1 MPKKKKGAFDQ
12 AMDNFFDVANVMRKN
27 LHSAGAAYGKAH
39 QSAVNSI
46 ARPVSSAVKS
56 AQQASKD
63 TRVRPFAAHS
73 APCPL
78 IVCRDHVAI
87 CYFYNVPSEMT
98 PRRNPVAP
106 SLLALVAETG
116 KVIHMRGRHAGR
128 DFLRVPQ
135 PRGSR

>member
-87 CYFYNVPSEMT
+87 CYFYNVPSQNT
-98 PRRNPVAP
+98 SPKPGG
-106 SLLALVAETG
+106 SLPLGLG
-116 KVIHMRGRHAGR
+116 GRDGEGHSHAGQACR
-128 DFLRVPQ
+128 T
-135 PRGSR
+135 

>member
-63 TRVRPFAAHS
+63 TKVRPFAAHS
-73 APCPL
+73 APCPHC
-78 IVCRDHVAI
+78 VSRSRRDQ
-87 CYFYNVPSEMT
+87 C
-98 PRRNPVAP
+98 
-106 SLLALVAETG
+106 AL
-116 KVIHMRGRHAGR
+116 
-128 DFLRVPQ
+128 
-135 PRGSR
+135 